1 MMKKYLASCLAAAIA
16 VLGTI
21 SCGEIEPS
29 AKEGSLSIT
38 ILDEP
43 AAVATKASDKTEL
56 TYEKQINKIDLFL
69 FQGNVLYEHL
79 TLSASDVATLPYTK
93 SYPKV
98 PVGSYTIYA
107 VANGPSGLSTAATKA
122 AVTGAV
128 ISLADCSTTASTGF
142 VMYGNASA
150 TVENGGSATAAVKMS
165 RYASRVRLTKI
176 TNGLANGTAISV
188 TAVYLANVWG
198 KWTIAGS
205 TSASTNGTEAGL
217 NEWVNLAA
225 RAAGKHASTTA
236 SDFIKA
242 ASAVNP
248 SAYATQVFK
257 AVPSADRSITAGAAN
272 AKTYNYSLYAFPST
286 VTEDQT
292 GPIAD
297 ANKDKGALPRL
308 VIVATVNGTVYYFP
322 ITLTA
327 KLVRNYTYD
336 VAVTITGSGSTDP
349 NEPVQRG
356 ALSASVTVNP
366 WTAGTEYSETI

>member
-1 MMKKYLASCLAAAIA
+1 MKRYLIICLAAAVA
-16 VLGTI
+16 VLGTA
-21 SCGEIEPS
+21 SCGEIES
-29 AKEGSLSIT
+29 SGKEGSLTIT
-38 ILDEP
+38 ILDDLD
-43 AAVATKASDKTEL
+43 AAATKASDKTEL
-56 TYEKQINKIDLFL
+56 TYEKQINKIDFFL

-79 TLSASDVATLPYTK
+79 TLSSSDVATLPYTR

-107 VANGPSGLSTAATKA
+107 VANGPASLSTATEKT

-142 VMYGNASA
+142 VMYGTASA
-150 TVENGGSATAAVKMS
+150 TVENGGSATVSLKMS
-165 RYASRVRLTKI
+165 RYASRVRLTKV

-198 KWTIAGS
+198 KWTLAGA
-205 TSASTNGTEAGL
+205 TSASTVGTDTGL

-225 RAAGKHASTTA
+225 RAAGKNASTTA

-248 SAYATQVFK
+248 SAYAAQVFK
-257 AVPSADRSITAGAAN
+257 AVPSADRSIAAGTAG
-272 AKTYNYSLYAFPST
+272 AKTYNYALYAFPST
-286 VTEDQT
+286 VTEDHT

-297 ANKDKGALPRL
+297 ADKDKGALPRL
-308 VIVATVNGTVYYFP
+308 VIVATVNGTVYYYP

-336 VAVTITGSGSTDP
+336 VSVTITGSGSTDP

-356 ALSASVTVNP
+356 ALSASVNVNP
-366 WTAGTEYSETI
+366 WTAGNEYTETI